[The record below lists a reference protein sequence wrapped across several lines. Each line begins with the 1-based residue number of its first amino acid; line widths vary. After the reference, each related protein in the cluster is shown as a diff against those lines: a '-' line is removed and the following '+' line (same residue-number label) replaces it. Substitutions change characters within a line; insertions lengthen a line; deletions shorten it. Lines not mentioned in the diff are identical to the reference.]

1 MRITFSTF
9 PNALVPQLGTLAS
22 RQTKLQTEAA
32 TGQRVQSASDDPVAM
47 RRVLDLQTEAQSMG
61 QYQRNITRMQ
71 EVAGAAFT
79 AMRSLQKVTDRAS
92 EIATLADG
100 LKSPAELKIYAAE
113 VNQLIQQAVETANTK
128 NRGDHLFAGTK
139 NDQPPFTTS
148 LDAGG
153 QVIGVTYQ
161 GNDSVAGSEITPGLT
176 VAVQPPGVNTSGSG
190 PQGLLADSRNGSDL
204 FAHLLSLRDHLL
216 AGDVTGVAADQQN
229 LARDEENLMQQYGL
243 NGSVQSRLEVT
254 SARIS
259 GQLLALESVVSQE
272 VDADL
277 AETLVRLNETQTAY
291 QAALQ
296 SGSSIMRLSLLDY
309 LR

>member
-1 MRITFSTF
+1 MRITFNTF

-47 RRVLDLQTEAQSMG
+47 RRVLDLQAEAQSLG
-61 QYQRNITRMQ
+61 QHQRNITRMQ

-139 NDQPPFTTS
+139 NDQPPFTMS

-153 QVIGVTYQ
+153 QVTGVTYQ
-161 GNDSVAGSEITPGLT
+161 GNDSVAGSEIAPGQT
-176 VAVQPPGVNTSGSG
+176 IAVQPPGVNTSGSG

-229 LARDEENLMQQYGL
+229 LTRDEENLMQQYGL

>member
-1 MRITFSTF
+1 MRITFNTF

-47 RRVLDLQTEAQSMG
+47 RRVLDLQAEAQSLG
-61 QYQRNITRMQ
+61 QHQRNITRMQ

-139 NDQPPFTTS
+139 NDQPPFTMS

-153 QVIGVTYQ
+153 QVTGVTYQ
-161 GNDSVAGSEITPGLT
+161 GNDSVAGSEIAPGQT

-229 LARDEENLMQQYGL
+229 LTRDEENLMQQYGL

>member
-47 RRVLDLQTEAQSMG
+47 RRVLDSQTEAQSMG

-71 EVAGAAFT
+71 EVAEAAFT

-100 LKSPAELKIYAAE
+100 LKSPAELKIYATE

-139 NDQPPFTTS
+139 NDQPPFTMS

-153 QVIGVTYQ
+153 QVTGVTYQ
-161 GNDSVAGSEITPGLT
+161 GNDSVAGSEIAPGQT

-204 FAHLLSLRDHLL
+204 FAHLFSLRDHLL